1 MCTYV
6 QLTSIYPC
14 TNSVLQLQQHLSPSR
29 FSLGC
34 IQAAPSLRSPPSL
47 HLAMLG
53 KEESQ
58 VRPCSS
64 PAAPAPPAAP
74 SRPAGPAAP
83 RRSRSRRAPWWPP
96 GPARPRRGPRG
107 PESERPER
115 GSAGTALRDGA
126 EEEGGRGGPSR
137 SISAV
142 RNERRTLWKS
152 TARCCGR
159 SEERR
164 VGKECKCRCRSRWS
178 PYH

>member
-96 GPARPRRGPRG
+96 GPARPRRGLPAAGAARSG
-107 PESERPER
+107 RPPLARASSELRFCQALR
-115 GSAGTALRDGA
+115 RTALT
-126 EEEGGRGGPSR
+126 PSR
-137 SISAV
+137 SLKGDPG
-142 RNERRTLWKS
+142 RRRSPQGGGASGALAGCLSEDVAKRK
-152 TARCCGR
+152 RCLEGR
-159 SEERR
+159 
-164 VGKECKCRCRSRWS
+164 
-178 PYH
+178 H